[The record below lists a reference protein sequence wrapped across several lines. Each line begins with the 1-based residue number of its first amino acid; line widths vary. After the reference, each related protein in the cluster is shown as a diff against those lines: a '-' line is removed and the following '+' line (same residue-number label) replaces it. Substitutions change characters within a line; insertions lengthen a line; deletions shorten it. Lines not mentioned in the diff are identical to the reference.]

1 MRPSVE
7 AEDMTPAPAVRCS
20 SCRFA
25 WNSATM
31 AEGLR
36 LLGSCPKC
44 GGGLEF
50 RGGEA
55 AVERFDRGVTPV
67 PTPVPV
73 PAAAAAGKAPH
84 LVLCIPR
91 R

>member
-1 MRPSVE
+1 MHANDEGV
-7 AEDMTPAPAVRCS
+7 DMQRTPAVSCS
-20 SCRFA
+20 GCGFA

-44 GGGLEF
+44 GGGLAF
-50 RGGEA
+50 ASDAPA
-55 AVERFDRGVTPV
+55 APGASRFDVT
-67 PTPVPV
+67 
-73 PAAAAAGKAPH
+73 GQAPH
-84 LVLCIPR
+84 LVLGIPR

>member
-1 MRPSVE
+1 
-7 AEDMTPAPAVRCS
+7 MTEHGEGARMSPAPLVRCS
-20 SCRFA
+20 GCGFA

-44 GGGLEF
+44 GGALAF
-50 RGGEA
+50 REVDPREDRFAISEPMPVA
-55 AVERFDRGVTPV
+55 ALNGTET
-67 PTPVPV
+67 
-73 PAAAAAGKAPH
+73 APH
-84 LVLCIPR
+84 LVLGIPR

>member
-1 MRPSVE
+1 MSANDEGRHMERS
-7 AEDMTPAPAVRCS
+7 PAVSCS
-20 SCRFA
+20 GCGFA

-44 GGGLEF
+44 GGALAF
-50 RGGEA
+50 RAEPA
-55 AVERFDRGVTPV
+55 ATPTASRFDG
-67 PTPVPV
+67 
-73 PAAAAAGKAPH
+73 AQAPH
-84 LVLCIPR
+84 LVLGIPR